1 MFLLPDAVVTRAIYM
16 PADRLATSIL
26 LALLFAWFFF
36 GQMKRE
42 SEGTERMAYIA
53 AAVRKGAMAYLKQ
66 QYKVVAVVF
75 AVLAV
80 ILSLY
85 VSLWAGIVS
94 SRVILDAVSLSLH
107 SLIIRYISA

>member
-1 MFLLPDAVVTRAIYM
+1 MDSNLLFWIV
-16 PADRLATSIL
+16 PAASL

-80 ILSLY
+80 ILIY
-85 VSLWAGIVS
+85 Y
-94 SRVILDAVSLSLH
+94 ILATLLPIDK
-107 SLIIRYISA
+107 IIGRFYPVFGVALLKWR